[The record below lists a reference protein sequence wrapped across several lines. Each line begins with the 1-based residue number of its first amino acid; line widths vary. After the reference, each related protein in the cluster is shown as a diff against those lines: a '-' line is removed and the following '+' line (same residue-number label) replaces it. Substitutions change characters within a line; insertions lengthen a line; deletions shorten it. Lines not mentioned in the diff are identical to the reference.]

1 MDENK
6 RWTRQELL
14 LALNLYFKIPFGQ
27 YHRDNI
33 QVRRLAEVINRT
45 PSAVAMKLSNFAS
58 LDDNQRQRGVMG
70 LPNVSK
76 ADRELWHEFASDR
89 ATLVPESERLFEDA
103 MPESE
108 IDGYEPLPED
118 YSTDVERLIIARRGQ
133 RFFRGMILANYN
145 TQCCICGIPIRQLLI
160 ASHIIPWRERAD
172 LRLNPHNGLCFC
184 ALHDKAFD
192 AGLLT
197 LDEQY
202 RILISSEIDDY
213 LPQHGLENAF
223 RIYHLHPMTLPEKYL
238 PHQEFLDFRR
248 THIFMP

>member
-1 MDENK
+1 MDDNR

-14 LALNLYFKIPFGQ
+14 LGLNLYFKIPFGQ
-27 YHRDNI
+27 YRKDNI
-33 QVRRLAEVINRT
+33 QVRQLAEVINRT

-58 LDDNQRQRGVMG
+58 LDDSHRQRGVIG

-89 ATLVPESERLFEDA
+89 ATLVPESERLFEEA

-108 IDGYEPLPED
+108 IDRFESLPED
-118 YSTDVERLIIARRGQ
+118 YTTDVERLVKARRGQ
-133 RFFRGMILANYN
+133 RFFLGMILANYN
-145 TQCCICGIPIRQLLI
+145 IRCCICEIPIRELLI
-160 ASHIIPWRERAD
+160 ASHIVPWNKRED
-172 LRLNPHNGLCFC
+172 LRLDPHNGLCLC

-202 RILISSEIDDY
+202 CVLISSAIDEY
-213 LPQHGLENAF
+213 LPQQGLETAF
-223 RIYHLHPMTLPEKYL
+223 EIYDRRQITLPEKYL
-238 PHQEFLDFRR
+238 PSQDFLEYRR
-248 THIFMP
+248 ENIFKR